1 MVKKVKKGLSSYLD
15 DLDFRDE
22 LDAIRTGADSDKIS
36 TFIADVSNFQKNQN
50 CILTDF
56 EVKNRKFFI
65 KSQIQLV
72 ELNELIQKMWVSNPE
87 TAYWC

>member
-36 TFIADVSNFQKNQN
+36 TFIADVSNFQK
-50 CILTDF
+50 
-56 EVKNRKFFI
+56 
-65 KSQIQLV
+65 KS
-72 ELNELIQKMWVSNPE
+72 KSHFD
-87 TAYWC
+87 